1 MHSFPFIPISSILL
15 TIFFYVN
22 FCPNEEEK
30 NCKKKKKKQKQKQ
43 KQETGKEKSSSLP
56 IVKGGG
62 DEGFDVVPK
71 LTSLR

>member
-30 NCKKKKKKQKQKQ
+30 NCKKKKKKRNKK
-43 KQETGKEKSSSLP
+43 KKNKKEMKKELSYQ
-56 IVKGGG
+56 
-62 DEGFDVVPK
+62 
-71 LTSLR
+71 